1 MRINSQNWFYWIKME
16 SLYYQVINYQ
26 IFKSQIKNIEVE
38 LIYVR
43 EKKIKKGVFIVVG
56 QWNYLVQRIT
66 LFVNRMKLFTQIF

>member
-1 MRINSQNWFYWIKME
+1 ME

-56 QWNYLVQRIT
+56 Q
-66 LFVNRMKLFTQIF
+66 